1 MKCDLELEAFRELA
15 TKRFEQ
21 IGGLAACV
29 DASRFTSSY
38 VISTLDGWSSA
49 GTNLDHGQGFYRNVA
64 FREVDEILS
73 GADFASGS
81 IVIFQCGWYD
91 RSFIENE
98 FLGGISYFFCGSNCY
113 FYTDTW
119 SKNVLLRW
127 RELSPSF
134 DNAAFVIKSLPNGVS
149 LTSGCTL
156 PNSQI
161 SLLAEQA
168 SACLMNAYDD
178 ETFVVGEF

>member
-1 MKCDLELEAFRELA
+1 
-15 TKRFEQ
+15 
-21 IGGLAACV
+21 
-29 DASRFTSSY
+29 
-38 VISTLDGWSSA
+38 
-49 GTNLDHGQGFYRNVA
+49 
-64 FREVDEILS
+64 
-73 GADFASGS
+73 
-81 IVIFQCGWYD
+81 VIFQCGWYD

-156 PNSQI
+156 PNSLI
-161 SLLAEQA
+161 PLLAEQA
-168 SACLMNAYDD
+168 SACLLNAYDD